1 MNKPDRA
8 SHQFDAVPAPRQKRA
23 DLVVDQIKHWIVA
36 HAMQPGDALPREKE
50 LIEKIGVSRGTV
62 KEALR
67 ALEFQGLIEITPGAG
82 GGARIASISYDHT
95 SQFLRNFFYFS
106 ELSWAQVYELR
117 GMLEPQVA
125 ACRVGY
131 LSDSQKQRLQ
141 HSIEVCRLTAESD
154 EEVRNQRVAE
164 LDFHRILIESCPNPL
179 LRFICTFINDLL
191 ADFAQYKDVIE
202 PEGDRFRQ
210 ENLAAHCRIMDACL
224 RNDAENVEVLMREH
238 IHDAGCFVT
247 ARERN
252 VENTLLL

>member
-1 MNKPDRA
+1 MNKSDRA
-8 SHQFDAVPAPRQKRA
+8 SPEFDAVPAPRQKRA
-23 DLVVDQIKHWIVA
+23 DLVVDQIKRWIVA

-82 GGARIASISYDHT
+82 GGARIASISYDHA
-95 SQFLRNFFYFS
+95 SQSLRNFFYFS

-117 GMLEPQVA
+117 AMLEPQVA
-125 ACRVGY
+125 ACRVGN

-141 HSIEVCRLTAESD
+141 HSIDLCRSTAETD
-154 EEVRNQRVAE
+154 EEVRAQRVAE

-179 LRFICTFINDLL
+179 LQFICSFINDLL
-191 ADFAQYKDVIE
+191 ADFAKYKDVIE
-202 PEGDRFRQ
+202 PEGEQFRK
-210 ENLAAHCRIMDACL
+210 ENLEAHCKIMSACL
-224 RNDAENVEVLMREH
+224 REDAESVEALMREH

-247 ARERN
+247 ARECN
-252 VENTLLL
+252 VENNLLL